1 MNGGESG
8 IILEMFRGNQ
18 TNLYELCSKSLFMK
32 QQDIFRLMGFSIIC
46 LFIFSCSKDT
56 QPQTKTQLLVSASWK
71 LKSAAVNGS
80 DAMHLVQDCQKDNII
95 SFSANGTGV
104 NAEGATKCNAS
115 DPDTVPFTWSFQN
128 NETIL
133 NISAELITYGSN
145 DMTLVKLNA
154 TTLVVNINYT
164 PPVGP
169 SRFIELTF
177 EH

>member
-1 MNGGESG
+1 MNGSESG
-8 IILEMFRGNQ
+8 IILGMIQRNQ
-18 TNLYELCSKSLFMK
+18 TNLYELCIKSLFMK
-32 QQDIFRLMGFSIIC
+32 QQVVFRLLGISIIC
-46 LFIFSCSKDT
+46 LFIFSCSKNT

-71 LKSAAVNGS
+71 LKSATVNGS

-95 SFSANGTGV
+95 SFSANGTGIIT
-104 NAEGATKCNAS
+104 EGATKCNAG
-115 DPDTVPFTWSFQN
+115 DPDTVPFTWSFQS

-133 NISAELITYGSN
+133 NISAELISYGSN
-145 DMTLVKLNA
+145 DMTLVKLNT